1 MLWISVD
8 VTNAI
13 RLTSQSYRG
22 RHALPIFAV
31 FISCSYLFAMPSV
44 NPYLELLK
52 EELLDKCCTINPTIN
67 KLRKLQHADFKT
79 IASILDQTLD
89 ANEDIPFAVKRDK
102 GTTLSVS
109 TLERIFKYGYLPNK
123 RDKRVTRTLD
133 ILSLF
138 IDYSDWDS
146 FVQEKNTSFK
156 QGNSIEGMLVDI
168 VTKANQAEFE
178 AYRKLPKIETAEL
191 LKYRTESGSGY
202 LRIYNVLVQHSKK
215 GWTIGNEG
223 NPSGFTQQKVWIES
237 MSNDKAV
244 VKSQEYWYLRWFEIP
259 TQLYRYIYNE
269 ENEQTKTLELIDGE
283 WKVSSVFYPSPRNSV
298 HITHVVFAYLPKS
311 IQKFAQALIMKLT
324 SK

>member
-1 MLWISVD
+1 M
-8 VTNAI
+8 A
-13 RLTSQSYRG
+13 
-22 RHALPIFAV
+22 
-31 FISCSYLFAMPSV
+31 SV

-52 EELLDKCCTINPTIN
+52 EELLDKCSTINPTIN

-79 IASILDQTLD
+79 IADILYQTLEG
-89 ANEDIPFAVKRDK
+89 NEDVPDSVKRQE

-123 RDKRVTRTLD
+123 RDQRVIKTLN
-133 ILSLF
+133 ILAIF
-138 IDYSDWDS
+138 VDYNDWDN
-146 FVQEKNTSFK
+146 FVQMKNALFQ
-156 QGNSIEGMLVDI
+156 QGDSIEGMLVDI
-168 VTKANQAEFE
+168 VTKANQAEFN
-178 AYRKLPKIETAEL
+178 AYKALPNIETAEL
-191 LKYRTESGSGY
+191 LKYRTENGSGY
-202 LRIYNVLVQHSKK
+202 MRIYNVLVQHSKK

-244 VKSQEYWYLRWFEIP
+244 VKTQEYWYLRWFEVP

-283 WKVSSVFYPSPRNSV
+283 WKISSVFYPSPKNSV

-311 IQKFAQALIMKLT
+311 VQKLAKAIMTQLN
-324 SK
+324 SN